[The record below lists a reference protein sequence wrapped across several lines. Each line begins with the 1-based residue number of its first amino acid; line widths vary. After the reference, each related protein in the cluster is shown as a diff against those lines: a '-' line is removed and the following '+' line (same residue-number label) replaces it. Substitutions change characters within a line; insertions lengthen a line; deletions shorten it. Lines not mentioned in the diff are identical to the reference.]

1 MTDKDNDTIDNML
14 KGHDLILINDD
25 KDENPKYRILVQ
37 TPGELDYSDM
47 GIGKINYKEEAIK
60 EAMSS
65 LVGYDIVDEL
75 TEHERKLGIKPKSFA
90 HIYNTDYCPKYGG
103 YADIEVFNDDYK
115 PVLANMLK
123 HKDTTKRKFSTEV
136 NPLDILK
143 VDEKAFDLNKYNYD
157 GIVMTTRPRDEK
169 TGLCDVIVNSKD
181 FKEDETVTDKIE
193 IDPTELNELKEF
205 KTKYNELKPKYDEGK
220 KLYENMPKKPE
231 DFKEY
236 NEAQT
241 EIKDLKQQLIP
252 IWNQIEED
260 KVALVNSLVNSL
272 PDDKKEGAKERY
284 EKMELED
291 LKLIK
296 LTNSTGEPAP
306 GVTGRGAGSGANQGN
321 DEKKKHENV
330 KSTLKDIG
338 FFD

>member
-103 YADIEVFNDDYK
+103 FADIEVFNDDYK

-143 VDEKAFDLNKYNYD
+143 VDKKAFDLNKYNYD

-181 FKEDETVTDKIE
+181 FKEDETVTDE
-193 IDPTELNELKEF
+193 IKLTQEQYDELLQAKADKEDLE
-205 KTKYNELKPKYDEGK
+205 TKYQKGKELYDN
-220 KLYENMPKKPE
+220 LKPE
-231 DFKEY
+231 DFKEFNELLTEKEDLY
-236 NEAQT
+236 NQLVPVWT
-241 EIKDLKQQLIP
+241 KDGEMKM
-252 IWNQIEED
+252 E
-260 KVALVNSLVNSL
+260 LVNSLVEKL
-272 PDDKKEGAKERY
+272 PEDEKEEAKAKFESMD
-284 EKMELED
+284 MES
-291 LKLIK
+291 LKLV
-296 LTNSTGEPAP
+296 NSFKPTEPAP
-306 GVTGRGAGSGANQGN
+306 GFTGRGVGSVNKPEDN
-321 DEKKKHENV
+321 DKEVINK
-330 KSTLKDIG
+330 LKDLG
-338 FFD
+338 YFD

>member
-37 TPGELDYSDM
+37 TPGELDYSDI

-143 VDEKAFDLNKYNYD
+143 VDKKAFDLNKYNYD

-181 FKEDETVTDKIE
+181 FKEDETVTDE
-193 IDPTELNELKEF
+193 IKLTQEQYDELLQAKADKEDLE
-205 KTKYNELKPKYDEGK
+205 TKYQKGKELYDN
-220 KLYENMPKKPE
+220 LKPE
-231 DFKEY
+231 DFKEFNELLTEKEDLY
-236 NEAQT
+236 NQLVPVWT
-241 EIKDLKQQLIP
+241 KDGEMKM
-252 IWNQIEED
+252 E
-260 KVALVNSLVNSL
+260 LVNSLVEKL
-272 PDDKKEGAKERY
+272 PEDEKEEAKAKFESMD
-284 EKMELED
+284 MES
-291 LKLIK
+291 LKLV
-296 LTNSTGEPAP
+296 NSFKPTEPAP
-306 GVTGRGAGSGANQGN
+306 GFTGRGVGSVNKPEDN
-321 DEKKKHENV
+321 DKEVINK
-330 KSTLKDIG
+330 LKDLG
-338 FFD
+338 YFD

>member
-103 YADIEVFNDDYK
+103 FADIEVFNDDYK

-143 VDEKAFDLNKYNYD
+143 VDKKAFDLNKYNYN

-181 FKEDETVTDKIE
+181 FKEDETVTDE
-193 IDPTELNELKEF
+193 IKLTQEQYDELLQAKADKEDLE
-205 KTKYNELKPKYDEGK
+205 TKYQKGKELYDN
-220 KLYENMPKKPE
+220 LKPE
-231 DFKEY
+231 DFKEFNELLTEKEDLY
-236 NEAQT
+236 NQLVPVWT
-241 EIKDLKQQLIP
+241 KDGEMKM
-252 IWNQIEED
+252 E
-260 KVALVNSLVNSL
+260 LVNSLVEKL
-272 PDDKKEGAKERY
+272 PEDEKEEAKAKFESMD
-284 EKMELED
+284 MES
-291 LKLIK
+291 LKLV
-296 LTNSTGEPAP
+296 NSFKPTEPAP
-306 GVTGRGAGSGANQGN
+306 GFTGRGVGSVNKPEDN
-321 DEKKKHENV
+321 DKEVINK
-330 KSTLKDIG
+330 LKDLG
-338 FFD
+338 YFD

>member
-90 HIYNTDYCPKYGG
+90 HIYNTGYCPKYGG
-103 YADIEVFNDDYK
+103 FADIEVFNDDYK

-143 VDEKAFDLNKYNYD
+143 VDKKAFDLNKYNYN

-181 FKEDETVTDKIE
+181 FKEDETVTDE
-193 IDPTELNELKEF
+193 IKLTQEQYDELLQAKADKEDLE
-205 KTKYNELKPKYDEGK
+205 TKYQKGKELYDN
-220 KLYENMPKKPE
+220 LKPE
-231 DFKEY
+231 DFKEFNELLTEKEDLY
-236 NEAQT
+236 NQLVPVWT
-241 EIKDLKQQLIP
+241 KDGEMKM
-252 IWNQIEED
+252 E
-260 KVALVNSLVNSL
+260 LVNSLVEKL
-272 PDDKKEGAKERY
+272 PEDEKEEAKAKFESMD
-284 EKMELED
+284 MES
-291 LKLIK
+291 LKLV
-296 LTNSTGEPAP
+296 NSFKPTEPAP
-306 GVTGRGAGSGANQGN
+306 GFTGRGVGSVNKPEDN
-321 DEKKKHENV
+321 DKEVINK
-330 KSTLKDIG
+330 LKDLG
-338 FFD
+338 YFD

>member
-75 TEHERKLGIKPKSFA
+75 TEHERKLGLKPKSFA

-103 YADIEVFNDDYK
+103 FADIEVFNDDYK

-143 VDEKAFDLNKYNYD
+143 VDKKAFDLNKYNYD

-181 FKEDETVTDKIE
+181 FKEDETVTDE
-193 IDPTELNELKEF
+193 IKLTQEQYDELLQAKADKEDLE
-205 KTKYNELKPKYDEGK
+205 TKYQKGKELYDN
-220 KLYENMPKKPE
+220 LKPE
-231 DFKEY
+231 DFKEFNELLTEKEDLY
-236 NEAQT
+236 NQLVPVWT
-241 EIKDLKQQLIP
+241 KDGEMKM
-252 IWNQIEED
+252 E
-260 KVALVNSLVNSL
+260 LVNSLVEKL
-272 PDDKKEGAKERY
+272 PEDEKEEAKAKFESMD
-284 EKMELED
+284 MES
-291 LKLIK
+291 LKLV
-296 LTNSTGEPAP
+296 NSFKPTEPAP
-306 GVTGRGAGSGANQGN
+306 GFTGRGVGSVNKPEDN
-321 DEKKKHENV
+321 DKEVINK
-330 KSTLKDIG
+330 LKDLG
-338 FFD
+338 YFD